1 MIDNAYEIA
10 EAGQRETEAYEE
22 AYAYEIAEA
31 EQREAEAYEE
41 ASAYEIAEV
50 EQPACPSES

>member
-41 ASAYEIAEV
+41 AYAYEIAEV

>member
-31 EQREAEAYEE
+31 EQREAEAYE
-41 ASAYEIAEV
+41 IAEV